1 MSTPPAR
8 EERVTRARRSVPV
21 GYGLVLTLVSAS
33 IGLQLLAS
41 GSSGTRLITV
51 VLQAATLVAAVWT
64 AGAHRRVVRLAAG
77 VAILMVFAAS
87 VLWVLHGS
95 VPSAT
100 AGVVNGLLV
109 AVAPAALAAGL
120 FRALRDE
127 GAVTLRTVAGVLAI
141 FLLAGMFFSFLYS
154 VIGAFDADAVF
165 AEKVHPTASD
175 NLYFSFVTLCTVGYG
190 DLTPAADS
198 TRMFAVAEMLF
209 GQIYLV
215 TVVAL
220 IVSNLGRRREPVT
233 RPLR

>member
-21 GYGLVLTLVSAS
+21 DYGLVLALVMAS
-33 IGLQLLAS
+33 ICLQLLAT
-41 GSSGTRLITV
+41 GSSGVRLLTV
-51 VLQAATLVAAVWT
+51 ALQAGTLVAAVRT
-64 AGAHRRVVRLAAG
+64 AGAHRPVVRLAAF
-77 VAILMVFAAS
+77 VAVLVVFAAT

-95 VPSAT
+95 VPPAP
-100 AGVVNGLLV
+100 AGIVNGLLV
-109 AVAPAALAAGL
+109 AVAPAALAGGL
-120 FRALRDE
+120 LRALRDE

-165 AEKVHPTASD
+165 AGHAHSTAAD
-175 NLYFSFVTLCTVGYG
+175 NLYFSFVTLATVGYG
-190 DLTPAADS
+190 DLTPAADL
-198 TRMFAVAEMLF
+198 TRTFAVAEMLF

-233 RPLR
+233 RP